1 MGSQFPQLQS
11 SALVIYLPS
20 FLEGSVVLSLLGC
33 IAMTQL

>member
-20 FLEGSVVLSLLGC
+20 FLEGSVLSLLGC